1 MGRLSLTALLTSP
14 TSTSKPRPPS
24 RLFLCRIF
32 PASHASALA
41 LSASVHPPHRPST
54 GLRAVATLEA
64 LKGVVV
70 LAVGFGTLSF
80 LGQNTAL
87 LAEHLVTRLH
97 LNPASHYPQIFIH
110 AMAEVNNTRLWW
122 IAIFSALYATVR
134 FVEAYG
140 LWKARRWA
148 EWLAA
153 LSGAIYIPFELY
165 EIAQHPNGL
174 KVAALLINVV
184 IVAYMVRL
192 LATSRHPSSPA
203 SRTA

>member
-1 MGRLSLTALLTSP
+1 MSAP
-14 TSTSKPRPPS
+14 PPRPP
-24 RLFLCRIF
+24 
-32 PASHASALA
+32 A
-41 LSASVHPPHRPST
+41 

-64 LKGVVV
+64 LKGFVV
-70 LAVGFGTLSF
+70 LAVGFGSLNF

-97 LNPASHYPQIFIH
+97 LNPASHYPQVFIH
-110 AMAEVNNTRLWW
+110 AMADVTNTRLWW
-122 IAIFSALYATVR
+122 IAGFSALYATLR

-153 LSGAIYIPFELY
+153 LSGAIYIPFECY
-165 EIAQHPNGL
+165 EIIHHASGL
-174 KVAALLINVV
+174 KIAALAINVA

-192 LATSRHPSSPA
+192 LASSRSTLRHRPSGDNSDLA
-203 SRTA
+203 